1 MGGFQSKE
9 QQTNI
14 AKILPKKKKKETEG
28 EGFGGNNATANVLSP
43 QVVNTMLSKRYS
55 TEEMTAYESRREQV
69 RHKASA
75 YDIAASQG
83 NFDTIYHFGQDLID
97 ENDIHMTD
105 EEMHIPGFANPIDLK
120 MKNRFKDMM

>member
-1 MGGFQSKE
+1 MLERRVRGISGPW
-9 QQTNI
+9 I
-14 AKILPKKKKKETEG
+14 APC
-28 EGFGGNNATANVLSP
+28 
-43 QVVNTMLSKRYS
+43 LSK
-55 TEEMTAYESRREQV
+55 REQV

-75 YDIAASQG
+75 YDVAATQG

-105 EEMHIPGFANPIDLK
+105 EKMHIPGFANPIDLK